1 MLLPRFLQNRSQTIP
16 SQGIVGDGQH
26 VPQPQAAAVA
36 NLNPCWKQDSVRAVK
51 RTPRHLCGHR
61 KQCSHLFMGPRA
73 DHRKGVLDTANRPC
87 TIVHQE
93 AVAEG
98 GSSQGGQHPAMVVDR
113 GGGEVIQS
121 MSQVRIDIGDGQVAN
136 PPSEPL
142 GHHNELLPVSGASP
156 RLEGVSLRE
165 LSHSHVVIGNFVDL
179 GVGGET
185 TPSCGSSK
193 PSAILGSHNAPLA
206 QLDSV
211 GRCSPP
217 RGWLARI
224 LGGAVLALLV
234 VVIFLHGVGTLLTLL
249 ALGQLGRAAV
259 LFRRGLRRESLRP
272 TDGASFNEVYR

>member
-165 LSHSHVVIGNFVDL
+165 LSHSHIVFGKSVDL
-179 GVGGET
+179 VEGGDT
-185 TPSCGSSK
+185 TPTSGTVQ
-193 PSAILGSHNAPLA
+193 PPAILPAHNAPLA
-206 QLDSV
+206 QLDRI
-211 GRCSPP
+211 GRSGPHS
-217 RGWLARI
+217 GWLSRI
-224 LGGAVLALLV
+224 VEGALLALLV
-234 VVIFLHGVGTLLTLL
+234 TLIFFHAVGTLLTLL
-249 ALGQLGRAAV
+249 ALGQFGRALV
-259 LFRRGLRRESLRP
+259 LFRRGLRRDSVRP
-272 TDGASFNEVYR
+272 TEGAFH